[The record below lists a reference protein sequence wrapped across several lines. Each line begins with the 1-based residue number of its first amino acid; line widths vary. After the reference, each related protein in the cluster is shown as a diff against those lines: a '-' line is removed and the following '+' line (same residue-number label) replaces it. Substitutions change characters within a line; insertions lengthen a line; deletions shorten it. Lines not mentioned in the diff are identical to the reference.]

1 MCKLTIL
8 FIHIK
13 HAIVEMYLSVQC
25 CCCTVHS
32 TVTALSYKSTREE
45 WNKCNK
51 CYKFFNNKRQLN
63 EKKWN
68 EMKRNANKRKE
79 KKRKPPWKKTS
90 TRERRDLQT
99 KELWK
104 SEWVCAQTAAITKTL
119 KWDFFFALIRM
130 TRLRERKERERQCLF
145 VPMVWDAAGYC
156 SLRRCRCR
164 CCRCYSCLQ
173 VNFSNNRT

>member
-79 KKRKPPWKKTS
+79 KKRKPPWKKNKH
-90 TRERRDLQT
+90 ERKKRPAN
-99 KELWK
+99 KRAVKKWV
-104 SEWVCAQTAAITKTL
+104 SVCANSGYNENFKMGLFLCIDKDDKIARAKRKRTPM
-119 KWDFFFALIRM
+119 FIRANG
-130 TRLRERKERERQCLF
+130 
-145 VPMVWDAAGYC
+145 V
-156 SLRRCRCR
+156 R
-164 CCRCYSCLQ
+164 CCWILQ
-173 VNFSNNRT
+173 PPPLPLPMLSLLLLSTSEFFK